1 MARPMR
7 TDGAAGASRRHFI
20 QGTAAAAGGVA
31 AHALGAPVATAAQ
44 APSSSSPG
52 ARLRALLA
60 RPEPSRCVN
69 CGDVATARLVEMHG
83 FEIAMTGGSAMS
95 LSLFGL
101 GDYGMGTIDNLIDFC
116 ERASDAIDIPII
128 ADADDGGGNPLNVY
142 RTIQRY
148 ERAGAACVMIE
159 DLFGAKHLTG
169 YNEGKIL
176 GAEAMV
182 DKIHAAADARS
193 NGDLVLMTRCDI
205 VAAGGTVDE
214 ALERV
219 ALYAREGGDV
229 IFVPSI
235 PLDQCAR
242 AVEMA
247 DRPMLGSVSSLDDAR
262 GNRISIAFFGSMNLL
277 ALGAVDRALGEL
289 ARDGQVG
296 PTGEIMLD
304 PDRRWELVRNANV
317 VERAKRYNAQREGA
331 Q

>member
-1 MARPMR
+1 
-7 TDGAAGASRRHFI
+7 
-20 QGTAAAAGGVA
+20 
-31 AHALGAPVATAAQ
+31 
-44 APSSSSPG
+44 
-52 ARLRALLA
+52 
-60 RPEPSRCVN
+60 
-69 CGDVATARLVEMHG
+69 
-83 FEIAMTGGSAMS
+83 
-95 LSLFGL
+95 
-101 GDYGMGTIDNLIDFC
+101 
-116 ERASDAIDIPII
+116 
-128 ADADDGGGNPLNVY
+128 
-142 RTIQRY
+142 
-148 ERAGAACVMIE
+148 MIE

-193 NGDLVLMTRCDI
+193 DGDLVLMTRCDI

-247 DRPMLGSVSSLDDAR
+247 GRPMLGSVSSLDDAR

-296 PTGEIMLD
+296 ATGEIMLD
-304 PDRRWELVRNANV
+304 PDRRWELVRNATV